1 MISNIKEET
10 MELRDDLN
18 VKILE
23 VARRALTARD
33 VMDFMRDKDQQR
45 GYNDWAVKWML
56 YTDILAL
63 LTGRPEN
70 DCMTRRDFEDIIKEY
85 GVQPNGEKDV

>member
-1 MISNIKEET
+1 

-18 VKILE
+18 GKILE

-56 YTDILAL
+56 YTDILSL
-63 LTGRPEN
+63 LTGRPAN

-85 GVQPNGEKDV
+85 SVQPSGEKDV